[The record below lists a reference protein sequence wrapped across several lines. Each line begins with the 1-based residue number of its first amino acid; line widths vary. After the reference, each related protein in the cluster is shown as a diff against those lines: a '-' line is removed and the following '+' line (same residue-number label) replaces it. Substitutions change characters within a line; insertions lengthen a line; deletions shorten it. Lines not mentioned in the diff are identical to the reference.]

1 MYIKETSQ
9 VAESEFQL
17 RYVFLQE
24 PVSVASAWLQHAGFS
39 CEHISSNL
47 ISYMFCCCLSSQGP
61 TDDTSTKVGSS
72 MYRMRDCVMQKAA
85 QSGTTQSQHGRH
97 LHVDALMFMHDYTC
111 NFLGFRICG
120 LWFYIACRKLLQEHT
135 GDCTYLTIGRD
146 A

>member
-1 MYIKETSQ
+1 MYIQETSQ
-9 VAESEFQL
+9 EFQL

-24 PVSVASAWLQHAGFS
+24 PVSVASAWLQHAGSS

-47 ISYMFCCCLSSQGP
+47 ISYMFCCCPSSEGP

-72 MYRMRDCVMQKAA
+72 MYRMRDFMTQKAA
-85 QSGTTQSQHGRH
+85 QSGTTQSQQGCH
-97 LHVDALMFMHDYTC
+97 LHVAALMFMHDYIC
-111 NFLGFRICG
+111 NYSGFRVCG
-120 LWFYIACRKLLQEHT
+120 LGFYIACRKLLQEHT